1 MPSRRS
7 VSSPLGQEHA
17 CARVCAQIRGWVTFS
32 AEIWRT
38 PRFFS
43 RLPTA
48 RAEFGSLRMAPGT
61 PGPSGAKVPLEP
73 FPVPQRTLDLRRE
86 DVYLRITLCV
96 HEPRARILPRA
107 PPRRARAFSR
117 SSHSFFSAP
126 PTPRVPFE
134 TDLLFLTRRLRVN
147 THTRTHTRTL
157 PTLPTQ
163 VCVCRVRRPTGREA
177 RVRDGADARAGER
190 ARRGRR
196 RRRRGGYGRVRRGG
210 KRRRRFELGR
220 RKKRHQCGTRYP
232 DRYRTPRRRRQGA
245 GERRGQNSLRARVVS
260 SESRARRRPRR
271 PRPRAT
277 ASTGTCVQIKSST
290 RLQCALMRMF

>member
-61 PGPSGAKVPLEP
+61 PGPSGAKAPLEP

-147 THTRTHTRTL
+147 THTNPHTNATNATNAGLCLSSPATDRTR
-157 PTLPTQ
+157 
-163 VCVCRVRRPTGREA
+163 GA
-177 RVRDGADARAGER
+177 RS
-190 ARRGRR
+190 RR
-196 RRRRGGYGRVRRGG
+196 R
-210 KRRRRFELGR
+210 
-220 RKKRHQCGTRYP
+220 
-232 DRYRTPRRRRQGA
+232 
-245 GERRGQNSLRARVVS
+245 
-260 SESRARRRPRR
+260 
-271 PRPRAT
+271 
-277 ASTGTCVQIKSST
+277 
-290 RLQCALMRMF
+290 

>member
-107 PPRRARAFSR
+107 PPRRARAFSVEPFFFLGAADAAR
-117 SSHSFFSAP
+117 PVRNRPSVPDTASSRKH
-126 PTPRVPFE
+126 
-134 TDLLFLTRRLRVN
+134 
-147 THTRTHTRTL
+147 THTNPHTNATNATNAGLCLSSPATDRTR
-157 PTLPTQ
+157 
-163 VCVCRVRRPTGREA
+163 GA
-177 RVRDGADARAGER
+177 RS
-190 ARRGRR
+190 RR
-196 RRRRGGYGRVRRGG
+196 R
-210 KRRRRFELGR
+210 
-220 RKKRHQCGTRYP
+220 
-232 DRYRTPRRRRQGA
+232 
-245 GERRGQNSLRARVVS
+245 
-260 SESRARRRPRR
+260 
-271 PRPRAT
+271 
-277 ASTGTCVQIKSST
+277 
-290 RLQCALMRMF
+290 